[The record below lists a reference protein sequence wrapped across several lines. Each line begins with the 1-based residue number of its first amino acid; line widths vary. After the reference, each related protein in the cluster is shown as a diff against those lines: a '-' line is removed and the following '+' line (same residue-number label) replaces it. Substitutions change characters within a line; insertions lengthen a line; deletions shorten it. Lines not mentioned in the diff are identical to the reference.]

1 MEICHGNMYHGKLS
15 WKYVMGKY
23 HGNMTVLSRGRFGL
37 LGGGPG
43 YGGPALLYT
52 PDDDDAD
59 LKFTLIFFSKK

>member
-1 MEICHGNMYHGKLS
+1 MGICIMGNYHGNM
-15 WKYVMGKY
+15 Y

-52 PDDDDAD
+52 PDDDDDDDAD
-59 LKFTLIFFSKK
+59 LKFTFNFCQQKIMS